1 MAKYEVMV
9 EYQLPKDA
17 AWEYPGFGG
26 ALLKPG
32 EYLYDGDIEPDLMAF
47 LYSKGVLVKSEAPM
61 PLDEELEEE

>member
-32 EYLYDGDIEPDLMAF
+32 EYLYDGDIEQD
-47 LYSKGVLVKSEAPM
+47 
-61 PLDEELEEE
+61 